1 MRALILGG
9 DGFIGWPL
17 ALRLSKKGHDVFIV
31 DNFIRRDID
40 KELGVD
46 SLTPIQ
52 SIDKRIR
59 TWREIT
65 KLNIEFQNIDIA
77 NDFDGLNSLFSYFKP
92 DIIFHLAE
100 FKSAPYS
107 MRSAKHKIK
116 TIGQNVNAANNIL
129 SSIIENKLDV
139 HLIHIGTMGVYGYS
153 SGENTYIPEGYIDA
167 DLHFD
172 NSYSEKRNILY
183 PFNAFL

>member
-77 NDFDGLNSLFSYFKP
+77 NDFDGLNSLFSYFK
-92 DIIFHLAE
+92 F
-100 FKSAPYS
+100 
-107 MRSAKHKIK
+107 
-116 TIGQNVNAANNIL
+116 
-129 SSIIENKLDV
+129 
-139 HLIHIGTMGVYGYS
+139 
-153 SGENTYIPEGYIDA
+153 
-167 DLHFD
+167 
-172 NSYSEKRNILY
+172 
-183 PFNAFL
+183 